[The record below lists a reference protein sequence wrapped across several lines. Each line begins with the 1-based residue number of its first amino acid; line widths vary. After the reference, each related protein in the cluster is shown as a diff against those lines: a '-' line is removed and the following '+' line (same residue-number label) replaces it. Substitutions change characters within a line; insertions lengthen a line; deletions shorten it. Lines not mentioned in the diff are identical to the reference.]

1 MAITRNGPHAV
12 DYGAYVTVWLAL
24 MILLALTV
32 TAAGLGLGALSV
44 LAVLAIAGV
53 KSALVLNYFMH
64 LKYEGF
70 LIRLVLF
77 VGLAVLVIIIALTY
91 LEVITR

>member
-1 MAITRNGPHAV
+1 MAAPEKDSNAI
-12 DYGAYVTVWLAL
+12 DYGTYVTVWLAL
-24 MILLALTV
+24 MVLLALTV
-32 TAAGLGLGALSV
+32 TAAGLGLGAVSV

-53 KSALVLNYFMH
+53 KSALVLNFFMG

-70 LIRLVLF
+70 LIRLVLL

-91 LEVITR
+91 LEVMTR